1 MSNTTWTLLT
11 PQSQGAI
18 AIIQLQGDVTPVLE
32 QLTGRREWHN
42 NRLQLETIENID
54 EVICVRLSDSLAQIM
69 PHGSMHIIRLIETR
83 FHQLGVE
90 HLTQTVFPEASS
102 KVEAEMLLALSR
114 AVSPL
119 AIDLLLQQPELHEVD
134 SCSNPKRDVA
144 LNHLIN
150 PPTVIMLGESNTG
163 KSTLMNALTNEETSI
178 VHDMPGVT
186 RDAVGARVNCHG
198 LVINLYDLP
207 GIRESDDAIE
217 QEAIALS
224 KRLIAEAS
232 LVIQIR
238 DASSAWVDCNAT
250 TTLKVGTKVDDE
262 AVPDAELQ
270 VSALQNHNVSE
281 LSSRIRQELISDEFL
296 AEKSTWK
303 FFD

>member
-1 MSNTTWTLLT
+1 
-11 PQSQGAI
+11 
-18 AIIQLQGDVTPVLE
+18 
-32 QLTGRREWHN
+32 
-42 NRLQLETIENID
+42 
-54 EVICVRLSDSLAQIM
+54 VICVRLSDSLAQIM

-83 FHQLGVE
+83 FHQLAVKHSTE
-90 HLTQTVFPEASS
+90 TVFPEASS

-114 AVSPL
+114 AASPL

-281 LSSRIRQELISDEFL
+281 LSSRIRQKLIPDEFL